1 MRELDFNLNDNPFI
15 NFHTSRYAMSA
26 RVNVEKAWKYC
37 KEDDTSF
44 FIMSLGCVLNA
55 VNSVPQLRRRI
66 IDGKVIEY
74 DYLDGVTPIMDEE
87 NEIYRILNGKEEAF
101 FLEMEKRD
109 QTNIVNLSCI
119 PWVDFDMLTNC
130 IVDGNAIQPLVTWGK
145 VNENYEMSVSITVS
159 HIFVNGRELGYF
171 YENLQKEFD
180 KF

>member
-74 DYLDGVTPIMDEE
+74 DYLDPKRQGGSIFLRD
-87 NEIYRILNGKEEAF
+87 GKKRPDQYCEP
-101 FLEMEKRD
+101 FLHPM
-109 QTNIVNLSCI
+109 
-119 PWVDFDMLTNC
+119 
-130 IVDGNAIQPLVTWGK
+130 G
-145 VNENYEMSVSITVS
+145 
-159 HIFVNGRELGYF
+159 
-171 YENLQKEFD
+171 
-180 KF
+180 